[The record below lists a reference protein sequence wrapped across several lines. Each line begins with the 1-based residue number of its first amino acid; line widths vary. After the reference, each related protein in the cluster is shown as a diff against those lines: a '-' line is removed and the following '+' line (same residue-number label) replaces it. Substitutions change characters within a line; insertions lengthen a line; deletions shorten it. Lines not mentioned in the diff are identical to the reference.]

1 VVVCPKC
8 GEENPDKAKFCMV
21 CATPLEQQQ
30 GPEVEERKVVSVLV
44 DLVGF
49 TARSHDAD
57 PEDVRAALLPYHH
70 RLKAEIEGFG
80 GTVEEFIGENTAI

>member
-1 VVVCPKC
+1 
-8 GEENPDKAKFCMV
+8 
-21 CATPLEQQQ
+21 
-30 GPEVEERKVVSVLV
+30 VSVLFV

-57 PEDVRAALLPYHH
+57 PNDVRAARLPHHH

-80 GTVEEFIGENTAI
+80 GTVEKFIGKNTAI